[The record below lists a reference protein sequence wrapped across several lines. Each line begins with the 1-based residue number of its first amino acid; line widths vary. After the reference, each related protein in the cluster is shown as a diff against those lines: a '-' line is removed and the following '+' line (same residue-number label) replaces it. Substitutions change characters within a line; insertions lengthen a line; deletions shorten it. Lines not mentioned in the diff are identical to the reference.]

1 MRIASGFRQGSRV
14 RESIQ
19 SSLLLWLIALAVALS
34 VGVSACGG
42 GSTTQ
47 QVAPTI
53 PPGTH
58 SQNITYGVDINLH
71 QRDVMS
77 HPDKVFQLAAAAHAR
92 AVRTGIDWSTLE
104 PALGTYNWAPLDNL
118 VRQYITPN
126 HLKLLFGFG
135 DTPGWDL
142 PPEANGNGAYPPAD
156 CLNGG
161 ACQSAQTFAAAL
173 AQHLSTLLPDVYIIP
188 RNEPQNTA
196 KNWVNGTP
204 EEYAQFMSMVYSGAH
219 SAVPNAKVLNGGEEI
234 WPAAYIST
242 EGKAKPARFNQAL
255 YTNPLFCNSIDILDL
270 HVNHAGPVYARE
282 IVAMSEQALQ
292 QCNGGKRVPV
302 WVTEVGI
309 SSLASTQQQSSYRSI
324 LGNTYVQGDV
334 SQQKFMI
341 DTLGALAKDP
351 DVIGVNWVYLVDSSG
366 ASSPDE
372 QGIGIV
378 DTNYAPK
385 AAFDTFKALA
395 AG

>member
-1 MRIASGFRQGSRV
+1 MRVASGFRHRSHV
-14 RESIQ
+14 RESIRP
-19 SSLLLWLIALAVALS
+19 SPLCWLIAFTLALS
-34 VGVSACGG
+34 VGMSACGG
-42 GSTTQ
+42 GSATQ
-47 QVAPTI
+47 QAPTI

-58 SQNITYGVDINLH
+58 SPNITYGVDINLH

-77 HPDKVFQLAAAAHAR
+77 NPDKVFQLAAAAHAQ
-92 AVRTGIDWSTLE
+92 AVRTGLDWSTLE
-104 PALGTYNWAPLDNL
+104 PAPGTYNWAPLDHL
-118 VRQYITPN
+118 ARQYIVPN

-161 ACQSAQTFAAAL
+161 TCQSAQTFAAAL

-204 EEYAQFMSMVYSGAH
+204 QEYAQFLSMVYSGAH
-219 SAVPNAKVLNGGEEI
+219 NTVLSAKVLNGGEEI
-234 WPAAYIST
+234 WPAAYISAA
-242 EGKAKPARFNQAL
+242 GKTKPAQFNQAL

-270 HVNHAGPVYARE
+270 HVNHAGPTYTRE
-282 IVAMSEQALQ
+282 IVDMSEQALQ
-292 QCNGGKRVPV
+292 KCNGGKQIPV

-309 SSLASTQQQSSYRSI
+309 SSLASTQKQSAYQAL
-324 LGNTYVQGDV
+324 LGNAYMQGDM
-334 SQQKFMI
+334 SQQKFMV
-341 DTLGALAKDP
+341 DTLSALAKDP
-351 DVIGVNWVYLVDSSG
+351 NVIGVNWVYMVDSSG
-366 ASSPDE
+366 ATSPDE
-372 QGIGIV
+372 QGLGLV
-378 DTNYAPK
+378 DNNYAPK
-385 AAFDTFKALA
+385 PAFDTFKALA